1 MQYFTYPVNVS
12 VSNIYESPSQFPA
25 ITIYECQKND
35 FLSLKSLPS
44 AFKTKKQF

>member
-25 ITIYECQKND
+25 ITICECKKND
-35 FLSLKSLPS
+35 FFVPEN
-44 AFKTKKQF
+44 FTFRFN